1 MSSYVV
7 SGFSRTVD
15 DGGRPSGR
23 PRVGRSKRPAPTGF
37 CSQALKA
44 DTTYIRVIAILA
56 VAATTLAAAPA
67 SDTLRTEFVAAS
79 AGEAVATVRAGCARC
94 DWGEPG
100 REAAALRVSLDGKYS
115 QHILLVRGEAAA
127 DYRITLGAVGPGR
140 HRLTIDRDPALS
152 ARGAGPATIDVPDV
166 AILGGSDAV
175 IAQSRAPIL
184 YARPNTVGRFTDLP
198 LLMWYEVLPTPHGRQ
213 FRYSVIFSN
222 EDGGTE
228 TDRLMATWG
237 RTTDIEYVYG
247 VEVNEAGRVLAEEFQ
262 GPGHEVPVFKGR
274 HEAAHPLLWVSTD
287 NNMVSE
293 SGPTRVRYAPAP
305 ERADLEQLSR
315 EAVMDRHPWTYA
327 VASVEMRRE
336 GKIGDEAPPGH
347 NMIPDPRRFVYV
359 EACGMVGNAA
369 LAFAAGV
376 RHVGVSE
383 TPRGSGRQADRDLDW
398 IPSDRGLPKYRIVR
412 DGCFRAAIPLPAGA
426 FARDVRA
433 LRVAAYERPPADGQ
447 PALSTNPVQLTRI
460 NKVFTLDDQFAPGPT
475 LAQWLGPATIRAG
488 GTPFEIPIP

>member
-1 MSSYVV
+1 V
-7 SGFSRTVD
+7 
-15 DGGRPSGR
+15 
-23 PRVGRSKRPAPTGF
+23 
-37 CSQALKA
+37 
-44 DTTYIRVIAILA
+44 IRYAFLL
-56 VAATTLAAAPA
+56 VATATLGAAPP
-67 SDTLRTEFVAAS
+67 SDTFRTEFAAPS

-94 DWGEPG
+94 AWGEAG

-115 QHILLVRGEAAA
+115 QHILLARGEAAA

-140 HRLTIDRDPALS
+140 HQLTIDRDPALS
-152 ARGAGPATIDVPDV
+152 ARGAGPATIAVPDV
-166 AILGGSDAV
+166 SILAGSDAV
-175 IAQSRAPIL
+175 IAQSMAPIL

-198 LLMWYEVLPTPHGRQ
+198 LLMWYEVLTTPHGRQ

-237 RTTDIEYVYG
+237 RTTDIEYIYG
-247 VEVNEAGRVLAEEFQ
+247 VEVDEAGRVVAEEFQ
-262 GPGHEVPVFKGR
+262 GPGHEVPAFKGR

-305 ERADLEQLSR
+305 ERVDLEQMSR

-336 GKIGDEAPPGH
+336 GKIVDEAPPGH
-347 NMIPDPRRFVYV
+347 NAISDPRRFVYV
-359 EACGMVGNAA
+359 EACGQVGNAA
-369 LAFAAGV
+369 LAFSIGV
-376 RHVGVSE
+376 G
-383 TPRGSGRQADRDLDW
+383 DRW
-398 IPSDRGLPKYRIVR
+398 IPSDRGMPKYRIAR

-433 LRVAAYERPPADGQ
+433 LRVVAYERPTADGQ
-447 PALSTNPVQLTRI
+447 PRPSSNPVQLTRI
-460 NKVFTLDDQFAPGPT
+460 NKVFTLDDQFVPGPT
-475 LAQWLGPATIRAG
+475 MAQWLGPATIRIG
-488 GTPFEIPIP
+488 GTPLEIPIP